1 MLERMKGLLL
11 LPALEMATLKQVATF
26 YDVSEDVIKFL
37 VHNHK
42 DEIISDGFVTY
53 RKDEVIDS
61 LKVDVLSLQTGRGK
75 TIVTVLG
82 GGEITIPSRGL
93 RLFPKRAILRVG
105 MLLRDSEVA
114 KEVRTQLFPKAT
126 QPKMVKN

>member
-1 MLERMKGLLL
+1 MLEWVKGLLL

-26 YDVSEDVIKFL
+26 YAVSEDVIKFL

-42 DEIISDGFVTY
+42 EEIISDGFATY

-61 LKVDVLSLQTGRGK
+61 LKVDVISLQTGKGK
-75 TIVTVLG
+75 TIVTVVG
-82 GGEITIPSRGL
+82 GGEINIPSRGL

-105 MLLRDSEVA
+105 MLLRDSAVA
-114 KEVRTQLFPKAT
+114 KEVRTQLFPMAT
-126 QPKMVKN
+126 HPK